1 MPRKP
6 SITPNKHLHTTI
18 PADLAA
24 RLDLFLWSEAEGRV
38 PQGAYQSFIC
48 DSIRDF
54 FNKRTIDV
62 APYIPSATIGQYL
75 ITGTP
80 ETLRAIITHLQ
91 GANAS

>member
-6 SITPNKHLHTTI
+6 AVTPNKHLHTTI

-24 RLDLFLWSEAEGRV
+24 RLDLLLWSELENRV
-38 PQGAYQSFIC
+38 PQGAYQDFIC
-48 DSIRDF
+48 NAIRDF

-80 ETLRAIITHLQ
+80 ETLRAVVAVLQ
-91 GANAS
+91 GANAA

>member
-24 RLDLFLWSEAEGRV
+24 RLDLFLWSEAENRV

-62 APYIPSATIGQYL
+62 APYMPSATIGQYL

-80 ETLRAIITHLQ
+80 ETLRAVVAVLQ
-91 GANAS
+91 GANAA